1 MHEKDFFRMT
11 EKIDREKI
19 RSGINLFLEGLG
31 LKENDQHTN
40 KTAERVMKAWSTE
53 FGKGYWQNLDEMV
66 QTFFAED
73 TDEMIVVKDIPFMSF
88 CAHHIVPFVGKA
100 KVAYVPKSGK
110 IVGLSKMAR
119 VVDHFASMLQIQE
132 RLTQQIARYLEKL
145 LDPMGVGVIIE
156 AEHFCMSQRGI
167 KKPGSKTVTSC
178 LIGVI
183 REDSRAREEFLQ
195 L

>member
-1 MHEKDFFRMT
+1 MREKDIFQPIGN
-11 EKIDREKI
+11 IDLEKI
-19 RSGINLFLEGLG
+19 RNGIKLFLEGLG
-31 LKENDQHTN
+31 ANDQHTE
-40 KTAERVMKAWSTE
+40 KTADRVTNAWGTE
-53 FGKGYWQNLDEMV
+53 FGKGYWQNLDEMT
-66 QTFFAED
+66 QTFFVD
-73 TDEMIVVKDIPFMSF
+73 NMDEMIVVKDIPFMSF

-100 KVAYVPKSGK
+100 KVAYIPKNGK

-132 RLTQQIARYLEKL
+132 RLTQQIAKYLQNL

-167 KKPGSKTVTSC
+167 KKPGCKTVTSC

-183 REDSRAREEFLQ
+183 REDSRAREEFLK